1 MKFNNLSHDEKLD
14 IQKELLSIID
24 IMGGKNHF
32 LGLIESVK
40 ELKQHPLLNK
50 TAKYHYPTGIISWKK
65 EIYKDKILA
74 IKHFLIKNSEED
86 NLLNIKETKLQKN
99 IINSIHTVGKL
110 TFTIKTKDDKE
121 YQIKPFN
128 TINDKYIQLN
138 TIFQIIFFDSINNT
152 KKILSYK

>member
-1 MKFNNLSHDEKLD
+1 MKFNNLSHNEKLD

-32 LGLIESVK
+32 LGLIEHIK

-50 TAKYHYPTGIISWKK
+50 TAKYHYPTGIISWNK

-74 IKHFLIKNSEED
+74 IKHFLIKNSDEN
-86 NLLNIKETKLQKN
+86 NLLNIEEIKLKKS
-99 IINSIHTVGKL
+99 IINTIHTVGKL
-110 TFTIKTKDDKE
+110 TFTIKTDDNKE
-121 YQIKPFN
+121 YQIKPFD
-128 TINDKYIQLN
+128 TIDDKNIQLN
-138 TIFQIIFFDSINNT
+138 PIFQIIFFDSINNT